1 MKIGLPL
8 NERSKKGSK
17 DFRGGINLKGD
28 SKFLNSSY
36 TAISVSKRRRKKVP
50 VLNGEG
56 LCYGPYGHTGTGT
69 ARRSRVMKMA
79 GRAFGTARRS
89 RVMDLGLG

>member
-1 MKIGLPL
+1 MKGP
-8 NERSKKGSK
+8 RKGSK
-17 DFRGGINLKGD
+17 DFRGGMILGN

-69 ARRSRVMKMA
+69 ARRSRVMKKGA
-79 GRAFGTARRS
+79 SVRDCAAQPRNGRPW
-89 RVMDLGLG
+89 LNNY